1 MAQLVEAA
9 PDYWEGRTLVQGKYR
24 LDRYLTGTSNGRIY
38 VGQHLAL
45 DRPVQIKLLDASHAA
60 DDQLITRFT
69 KEARAAARIDHP
81 AVVRVLDFGREPD
94 GPFYLVTEALD
105 GKTLQDFVE
114 EHGPLDFEEGI
125 TLMMEVVAGVAEA
138 HEKGVFHR
146 NLTPEA
152 IIVVSDRDSRGRP
165 RHRAKLK
172 DFDLAKLAFQ
182 PTTATLDLLPG
193 NPRFMA
199 PEQYRGEP
207 PDARADVY
215 ALACLIYFALTG
227 QAPFEGKN
235 AIEILHQHAHSEPP
249 SLGPHYGAEVP
260 LVDRVL
266 ALGLAKTPD
275 QRLPNGRTLLEQLR
289 RAFAEPP
296 PPPPKESTDTE
307 IEVDMN
313 STRPGSGRRDVGA
326 MEASAV
332 GIALL
337 ARAAGVIV
345 LAVAVGIAA
354 WWITVNLLR
363 N

>member
-38 VGQHLAL
+38 SGHHLAL
-45 DRPVQIKLLDASHAA
+45 DRPVQVKLLDASHAT

-94 GPFYLVTEALD
+94 GPFYLVTEALG
-105 GKTLQDFVE
+105 GKNLQEFIDDR
-114 EHGPLDFEEGI
+114 GPLGFQEGL
-125 TLMMEVVAGVAEA
+125 TLMMEVIAGVAEA
-138 HEKGVFHR
+138 HERGVYHR

-152 IIVVSDRDSRGRP
+152 ITVVADRDSRGRP
-165 RHRAKLK
+165 RLRAKLK

-215 ALACLIYFALTG
+215 ALACLVFYTLTG
-227 QAPFEGKN
+227 APPFDGKN

-249 SLGPHYGAEVP
+249 SLGPHYGSEVP
-260 LVDRVL
+260 LIDRVL
-266 ALGLAKTPD
+266 AVGLAKSPD
-275 QRLPNGRTLLEQLR
+275 QRLPNGRTLLDQLR
-289 RAFAEPP
+289 RAFAETPTP
-296 PPPPKESTDTE
+296 APKEDTETE
-307 IEVDMN
+307 IEVDVEGAPRL
-313 STRPGSGRRDVGA
+313 SHRGGSA
-326 MEASAV
+326 TSELE
-332 GIALL
+332 IPLL

-345 LAVAVGIAA
+345 LAVTVGVVA
-354 WWITVNLLR
+354 WWVTVNLLR